1 MKYVNYLILLF
12 LLVGLSGCG
21 DKKKETHETTESTV
35 GMVVK
40 DKKGKR
46 STVVNNMLVGHS
58 KISFNNEKYDI
69 LSEGKFTQQSLWGTF
84 QQENNRKNYIQID
97 AFDNTQKMYGEI
109 AGYVLDGIKW
119 DEEEP
124 VQYLG
129 VMEEALQFSKDKKT
143 LMYKARTGDVLFSV
157 TMFGNE
163 KLTNKEILNLKEIA
177 KSIKI
182 DYVADQMTSVSGG

>member
-1 MKYVNYLILLF
+1 MKHANYLILLF

-21 DKKKETHETTESTV
+21 EKKTQTQETTESTT

-69 LSEGKFTQQSLWGTF
+69 LSEGTFTQESLWGTF
-84 QQENNRKNYIQID
+84 QQENNQKTYIQID
-97 AFDNTQKMYGEI
+97 AFDNTQKMYGDIE
-109 AGYVLDGIKW
+109 GYVLDGVKW

-129 VMEEALQFSKDKKT
+129 VMEEALQHSKDKKSV
-143 LMYKARTGDVLFSV
+143 DV
-157 TMFGNE
+157 
-163 KLTNKEILNLKEIA
+163 
-177 KSIKI
+177 
-182 DYVADQMTSVSGG
+182 

>member
-21 DKKKETHETTESTV
+21 DKKKETNETTESTV

-119 DEEEP
+119 DEAEP

-182 DYVADQMTSVSGG
+182 EYVEDQMTSVSGG

>member
-35 GMVVK
+35 GVVVK

>member
-1 MKYVNYLILLF
+1 MKHANYLILLF

-21 DKKKETHETTESTV
+21 EKKTQTQETTESTT

-69 LSEGKFTQQSLWGTF
+69 LSEGKFTQESLWGTF
-84 QQENNRKNYIQID
+84 QQENNQKTYIQID

-109 AGYVLDGIKW
+109 EGYVLDGVKW
-119 DEEEP
+119 DEAEP

-129 VMEEALQFSKDKKT
+129 VMEEALQHSKDKKV
-143 LMYKARTGDVLFSV
+143 LMYKARTGDVIFSV
-157 TMFGNE
+157 TMFGKE
-163 KLTNKEILNLKEIA
+163 KLTNKDILNLKEIA
-177 KSIKI
+177 KSIKVE
-182 DYVADQMTSVSGG
+182 YVADQMISAGGE